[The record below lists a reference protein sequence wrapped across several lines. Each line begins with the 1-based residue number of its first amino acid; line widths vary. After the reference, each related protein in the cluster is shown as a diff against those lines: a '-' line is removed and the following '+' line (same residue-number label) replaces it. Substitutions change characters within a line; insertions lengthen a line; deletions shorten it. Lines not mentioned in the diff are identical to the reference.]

1 MLVIAEKPVKRMAV
15 FIAALF
21 MAAVFLTLAP
31 AGTASAAPADGIGYV
46 DMVLLM
52 SHHPDAVKVDETLK
66 TAAEEAEKE
75 FAAKSAGM
83 SDIDKQVLMNQIQMR
98 LDVQGAEQMEALR
111 AKVAQ
116 AVGEV
121 AAQKGLHVVF
131 DKGLAIYGGE
141 DITAA
146 VGKKLAGQ

>member
-1 MLVIAEKPVKRMAV
+1 MLVIAKKPVKRMVA
-15 FIAALF
+15 FFAALF
-21 MAAVFLTLAP
+21 MAAVFQTLAP
-31 AGTASAAPADGIGYV
+31 AGTASAAPAAGIGYV

-52 SHHPDAVKVDETLK
+52 SHHQDAAKVDETMK
-66 TAAEEAEKE
+66 AAAEEAQKE

-83 SDIDKQVLMNQIQMR
+83 SDIDKAVLMNQLQMR
-98 LDVQGAEQMEALR
+98 LDAQGGELMDALR

-116 AVGEV
+116 AVGAV

-141 DITAA
+141 DITAE
-146 VGKKLAGQ
+146 VGKTLAGQ